1 MISLS
6 NVIKRQS
13 VLSKSQRLIHQ
24 PVASSENVD
33 HDSNLVTI
41 SYEEEWLERQNQLTL
56 LEKRLMEEQE
66 LRLEQFEQEK
76 VRTLEA
82 ATLQGYEAG
91 FVEGQSSGLATYDK
105 AMTDL
110 NALSEKLEQRFQE
123 KLMMMEHDLCV
134 AALQTTHL
142 FLENLLDS
150 DEETLYKMIHK
161 LLIQFR
167 DREKLFVYASPQDF
181 ERLVMM
187 EDKIQS
193 ILGATVS
200 VQLRL
205 DPELSPRDFRID
217 SENGAITGGLHS
229 SFKNLEKKIFEV
241 LTDV

>member
-1 MISLS
+1 MS

-33 HDSNLVTI
+33 HDSNLVTV

-56 LEKRLMEEQE
+56 LEKRLMEEHE
-66 LRLEQFEQEK
+66 SRLAQLEEEK
-76 VRTLEA
+76 LRTLEA

-91 FVEGQSSGLATYDK
+91 FVEGQSSGFATYDK
-105 AMTDL
+105 AMSDL

-134 AALQTTHL
+134 VALQTTHL

-229 SFKNLEKKIFEV
+229 SFKHLEKKIFEV